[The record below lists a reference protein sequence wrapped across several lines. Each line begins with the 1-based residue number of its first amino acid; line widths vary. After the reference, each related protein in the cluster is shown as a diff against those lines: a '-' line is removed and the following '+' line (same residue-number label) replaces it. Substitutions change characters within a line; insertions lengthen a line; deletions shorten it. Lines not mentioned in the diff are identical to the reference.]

1 MEKAQEQSKV
11 TPFLDNY
18 KKIRSK
24 FREPPKPVKIPAKP
38 KPPEPPK
45 TEIDAVAKNGTQ
57 GTGRNID
64 QEFEIL
70 IKEAE
75 ARGISY
81 YQRLIEHAPAMSR
94 SKKLA
99 IIVVLEEYAIPWEEL
114 FGAKDRPAFKSIIR
128 WKVFRA
134 LHDEGAT
141 LNDIAR
147 FCNMDHTSVLYGLRK
162 ISSQDLK

>member
-1 MEKAQEQSKV
+1 MEEAQEQSKV

-18 KKIRSK
+18 KRIKSR
-24 FREPPKPVKIPAKP
+24 FRDPPKPVQIPVQQKA
-38 KPPEPPK
+38 PEPPK
-45 TEIDAVAKNGTQ
+45 TEVDAIAKNGTQ
-57 GTGRNID
+57 GTGRRID
-64 QEFEIL
+64 QEFETL

-81 YQRLIEHAPAMSR
+81 YQRLIEHAPAMPK

-114 FGAKDRPAFKSIIR
+114 FVSKDRPAFKSIIR

-134 LHDEGAT
+134 LHDEGMS
-141 LNDIAR
+141 LNEIAR
-147 FCNMDHTSVLYGLRK
+147 VCSMDHTSVLYGLRK
-162 ISSQDLK
+162 ISSADLK